1 MSSATPIW
9 LGIDV
14 GTGSAR
20 ACLLNSDGRLLAVAK
35 HGIRT
40 WREGE
45 IVEQSSADVWSACAA
60 ATRTALAEAGIA
72 PEQVKGAS
80 FAATCSLVA
89 LDRDTRPLAIGPSG
103 DSRRN
108 IIVWMDHRAASQ
120 AQRINETG
128 HEILNYVGGA
138 ISPEM
143 QTPKL
148 LWLKENMPSAYS
160 DAGHFFDLVD
170 YLTWRA
176 TGSLARSVCTVTCKW
191 TYLAHERRWSDDY
204 FRCIGLPEIP
214 ASGYARLGAEIVDPG
229 SALRFGLTAEAA
241 ADLGLTPHT
250 PVGAGL
256 IDAHAGGVG
265 SIGGTALDGAIAD
278 PERRI
283 AFIMGTSNCT
293 MAVSKEPRFVPGV
306 WGPYFSAMI
315 PGLWLVEGGQS
326 AGGAAIDH
334 LVSLHP
340 AYAGMAAEA
349 ARRGMSVLD
358 LLESE
363 ALSGGDASRAALL
376 ADELHIA
383 PEFLGN
389 RSPFADPEAKAVFA
403 GLALENSRESLVRLY
418 VAGLCGLAYGAAQ
431 ILDALAA
438 RGYTLHTIVMS
449 GGAAKSRLVRQIT
462 ADATGMNVVIP
473 EASEPVLLGAAMLGA
488 VAAGAVADLGSAM
501 KAMARDADCIRP
513 AGGLLAEFHGAKR
526 AVFEDL
532 QAVHRRARE
541 RMAAVGSKRAASSP
555 LGPATEGEAG

>member
-20 ACLLNSDGRLLAVAK
+20 AGLFTADGRLLAVAK

-40 WREGE
+40 WREGD
-45 IVEQSSADVWSACAA
+45 IVEQSSEDVWSACAA
-60 ATRTALAEAGIA
+60 ATRAALAEAEVA
-72 PEQVKGAS
+72 PPHVKGLS
-80 FAATCSLVA
+80 FDATCSLVA
-89 LDRDTRPLAIGPSG
+89 LDQNMRPLALGPSG
-103 DSRRN
+103 NTSRN
-108 IIVWMDHRAASQ
+108 IIVWMDHRAVSQ

-128 HEILNYVGGA
+128 HEILDYVGGA

-148 LWLKENMPSAYS
+148 LWLKENMPDAYAN
-160 DAGHFFDLVD
+160 AGQFFDLAD

-191 TYLAHERRWSDDY
+191 TYLAHQRRWSDSY
-204 FRCIGLPEIP
+204 FGRVGLPDIP
-214 ASGYARLGAEIVDPG
+214 ASGYARIGTEIVDPG
-229 SALRFGLTAEAA
+229 TALASGLTAGAA
-241 ADLGLTPHT
+241 ADLGLSPGT

-256 IDAHAGGVG
+256 IDAHAGGIG
-265 SIGGTALDGAIAD
+265 SIGGTAPDGMIAD

-293 MAVSKEPRFVPGV
+293 MAVSNEPRFVPGV

-334 LVSLHP
+334 LVRLHP
-340 AYAGMAAEA
+340 AYAETAVEA
-349 ARRGMSVLD
+349 ARRGVPILD
-358 LLESE
+358 LLES
-363 ALSGGDASRAALL
+363 AAISGSDASRAALL
-376 ADELHIA
+376 ADELHVL

-389 RSPFADPEAKAVFA
+389 RSPFADPHAKAVLA
-403 GLALENSRESLVRLY
+403 GLALDNRHEGLVRLY

-431 ILDALAA
+431 ILDALAG
-438 RGYTLHTIVMS
+438 RGYALRSIVMS
-449 GGAAKSRLVRQIT
+449 GGAAKSHLVRQLT
-462 ADATGMNVVIP
+462 ADATGMDVVIP
-473 EASEPVLLGAAMLGA
+473 EAGEPVLLGAAMLGA
-488 VAAGAVADLGSAM
+488 VAAGAFADLGAAM
-501 KAMARDADCIRP
+501 AAMARDADRISP
-513 AGGLLAEFHGAKR
+513 AGGRIAAFHAAKR

-532 QAVHRRARE
+532 QGVDRRARE
-541 RMAAVGSKRAASSP
+541 RMAAHLGGSAA
-555 LGPATEGEAG
+555 